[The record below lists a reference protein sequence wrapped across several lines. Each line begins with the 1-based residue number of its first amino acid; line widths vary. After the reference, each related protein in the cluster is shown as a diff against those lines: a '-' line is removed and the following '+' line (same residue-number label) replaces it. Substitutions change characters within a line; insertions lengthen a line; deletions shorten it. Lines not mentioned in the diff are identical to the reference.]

1 VAHAGQQVEN
11 PATGERIVFAR
22 IEDEVVE
29 MIALWTTSGRRT
41 GPHLHPQAEERWE
54 VIEGRAAFRI
64 DGAEHDAL
72 PGDVVVAAPGVP
84 HEAWNPGPDEARVRI
99 ELRPALRW
107 PEFVERLFAGE
118 SPAALLEE
126 FRDEIRLA

>member
-11 PATGERIVFAR
+11 PATGERIVFVR

-29 MIALWTTSGRRT
+29 MDARWTRSGRRT
-41 GPHLHPQAEERWE
+41 GPHLHPHAEERWE

-64 DGAEHDAL
+64 EGAEREAG
-72 PGDVVVAAPGVP
+72 PGDIVVAPAGVP
-84 HEAWNPGPDEARVRI
+84 HEAWNPGAGEARVRI

-107 PEFVERLFAGE
+107 AEFVERLFAGE
-118 SPAALLEE
+118 PPAELLAEY
-126 FRDEIRLA
+126 RDEILLA